1 MSATEQELF
10 KKLEELG
17 IETHTYRHQPVY
29 TVEENKALRGDLPGG
44 HCKNLFLRDKKRNM
58 WLVVAEED
66 RTIDLKSLRRRLDTS
81 GNLSFG
87 NAELLAE
94 ILGVEPG
101 SVTPFALINDPDH
114 RVRVVL
120 DRKMLGHEVLNYHP
134 LENAATTAIRPED
147 LVRFVEAF
155 GHRVDV
161 MDLDE

>member
-17 IETHTYRHQPVY
+17 IETRTYRHQPVY

-58 WLVVAEED
+58 WLVVAEEA
-66 RTIDLKSLRRRLDTS
+66 RTIDLKSLRRRLDTN

-94 ILGVEPG
+94 VLGVGPG
-101 SVTPFALINDPDH
+101 AVTPFALINDPDH

-134 LENAATTAIRPED
+134 LENAATTAIRSED

>member
-10 KKLEELG
+10 EKLEELG

-58 WLVVAEED
+58 WLVIAEED
-66 RTIDLKSLRRRLDTS
+66 RTIDLKSLRRRLNTS

-87 NAELLAE
+87 NAQLLAE
-94 ILGVEPG
+94 VLGVEPG
-101 SVTPFALINDPDH
+101 AVTPFALINDPDH
-114 RVRVVL
+114 RVCVVL
-120 DRKMLGHEVLNYHP
+120 DRQMLGHEVLNYHP
-134 LENAATTAIRPED
+134 LENAATTAISPKD